1 MTNGDFSIHLRVLQL
16 PERVLYFERFLY
28 GKKKSVRSP
37 YSDNDFANVDNI
49 AKIFFVS
56 ALSGTAIR
64 TKQSKAAQLNAVPDS
79 AEPSSDT

>member
-56 ALSGTAIR
+56 AHQNKTV
-64 TKQSKAAQLNAVPDS
+64 QSSPAKRCPGQR
-79 AEPSSDT
+79 